1 MRFLI
6 ARQWYQL
13 ALIVLLAPGL
23 GGCQETPKGS
33 TNPVPAPSSW
43 TLRKSG
49 VESGFR
55 WEFSTRTAED
65 GSTCM
70 RFSVPAEKSRE
81 PFAQVEGCSRVQPGE
96 PIHNTGRGRVPET
109 PVAYLFGVVQPSTD
123 AIAAEFDD
131 GSVAGLVFLPAYV
144 IVHEAGRRPL
154 SIVARSK
161 NRTVG
166 RCSFSAPSEP
176 C

>member
-1 MRFLI
+1 MRSLQ
-6 ARQWYQL
+6 ASRWYRL
-13 ALIVLLAPGL
+13 ALIVLVALGL
-23 GGCQETPKGS
+23 EGCQETPKGS
-33 TNPVPAPSSW
+33 INADSPPSSW
-43 TLRKSG
+43 TLRQSG
-49 VESGFR
+49 VHSGFR

-70 RFSVPAEKSRE
+70 RFRVPAELPRE

-96 PIHNTGRGRVPET
+96 PIHNAGRGRVPDT
-109 PVAYLFGVVQPSTD
+109 PIAYLFGVVQQSTD

-131 GSVAGLVFLPAYV
+131 GLVDGLVFTPAYI
-144 IVHEAGRRPL
+144 IVHDAGRRPL

-166 RCSFSAPSEP
+166 RCTFSGPSDP